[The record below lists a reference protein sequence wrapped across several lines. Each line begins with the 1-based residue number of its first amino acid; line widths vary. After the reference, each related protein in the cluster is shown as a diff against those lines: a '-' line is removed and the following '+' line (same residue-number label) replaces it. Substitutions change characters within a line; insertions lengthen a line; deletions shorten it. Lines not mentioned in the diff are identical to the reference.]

1 MKILNFGSLNI
12 DYVYNVS
19 HMVKAGETL
28 ASDALNVYCGGKGL
42 NQSVA
47 AARAGGNVW
56 HAGMIGIEGGMLS
69 QVCRDSGVNTD
80 LIRVTEGKSGHTII
94 QVDRTGQNC
103 ILLYGGANR
112 QITPEYADSVLANFS
127 EGDILLLQNE
137 ISSLD
142 HIIDQAFQ
150 KGMRIV
156 LNPSPFD
163 DNLKAC
169 DLSKISMFLLNEVEG
184 EQMTGSAEPEEILAR
199 MSELYPESEV
209 ILTLGQKGSVYSFRG
224 KRVHQ
229 NIYSVKAVDTTAAGD
244 TYTGYYL
251 AAVSGGKS
259 VEEALDLAARASAI
273 AVTRSGAVP
282 SIPELEEVL
291 AFSGC

>member
-19 HMVKAGETL
+19 HMVQAGETL

-56 HAGMIGIEGGMLS
+56 HAGLIGSEGGMLAD
-69 QVCRDSGVNTD
+69 VCKDSGVNTD

-112 QITPEYADSVLANFS
+112 QITPEYADEVLKHFAQ
-127 EGDILLLQNE
+127 GDVLLLQNE

-142 HIIDQAFQ
+142 YIIGQASK

-163 DNLKAC
+163 ENLKAC
-169 DLSKISMFLLNEVEG
+169 DLSLVSMFLLNEVEG
-184 EQMTGSAEPEEILAR
+184 EQMTGSSDPEEILSR
-199 MSELYPESEV
+199 MAELYPESEV
-209 ILTLGQKGSVYSFRG
+209 ILTLGQRGSVYSFKG

-259 VEEALDLAARASAI
+259 VEEALDLAAKASAI

-291 AFSGC
+291 AFTG

>member
-12 DYVYNVS
+12 DYVYQVT
-19 HMVKAGETL
+19 HMVQAGETL
-28 ASDALNVYCGGKGL
+28 ASSALNVYCGGKGL

-47 AARAGGNVW
+47 IARAGGNVW
-56 HAGMIGIEGGMLS
+56 HAGLIGSEGTML
-69 QVCRDSGVNTD
+69 VEACKESGVNTEW
-80 LIRVTEGKSGHTII
+80 IKVTEGKSGHTII
-94 QVDRTGQNC
+94 QVDENGQNC

-112 QITPEYADSVLANFS
+112 KITPEYVDEVLQNF
-127 EGDILLLQNE
+127 EKGDILLLQNE

-142 HIIDQAFQ
+142 TIIERAYK

-163 DNLKAC
+163 ENLKAC

-184 EQMTGSAEPEEILAR
+184 EQMAGTSEPDEILKRLA
-199 MSELYPESEV
+199 ELYPESEV
-209 ILTLGQKGSVYSFRG
+209 ILTLGQNGSVYSFKG

-229 NIYSVKAVDTTAAGD
+229 KIYSVKAVDTTAAGD

-251 AAVSGGKS
+251 AAVSEGKS
-259 VEEALDLAARASAI
+259 VEDALDLAARASAI

-282 SIPELEEVL
+282 SIPMLEEVL
-291 AFSGC
+291 TFSEC

>member
-1 MKILNFGSLNI
+1 MKILNFGSMNI

-19 HMVKAGETL
+19 HMVQAGETL

-47 AARAGGNVW
+47 AARAGGDVW
-56 HAGMIGIEGGMLS
+56 HAGLIGSEGAMLEK
-69 QVCRDSGVNTD
+69 VCKESGVNTD
-80 LIRVTEGKSGHTII
+80 LIRETEGKSGHTII
-94 QVDRTGQNC
+94 QVDRSGQNC

-112 QITPEYADSVLANFS
+112 QISTEYVNEVMEHFSV
-127 EGDILLLQNE
+127 GDVLLLQNE

-142 HIIDQAFQ
+142 YIIEQAY
-150 KGMRIV
+150 KMGMRIV

-163 DNLKAC
+163 ENLKAC
-169 DLSKISMFLLNEVEG
+169 NLSLVSLFLLNEVEG
-184 EQMTGSAEPEEILAR
+184 EQMTGSSDPDTILAR
-199 MSELYPESEV
+199 MAELYPESEV
-209 ILTLGQKGSVYSFRG
+209 ILTLGQKGSVYSFKG
-224 KRVHQ
+224 KTVHQ
-229 NIYSVKAVDTTAAGD
+229 KIYPVKAVDTTAAGD

-251 AAVSGGKS
+251 AAVVNGKS

-282 SIPELEEVL
+282 SIPKMEEVL
-291 AFSGC
+291 AYTGC

>member
-19 HMVKAGETL
+19 HMVQAGETL

-56 HAGMIGIEGGMLS
+56 HAGLIGSEGGMLA

-80 LIRVTEGKSGHTII
+80 LIQVTEGKSGHTII

-112 QITPEYADSVLANFS
+112 QITPEYADEVLKHF
-127 EGDILLLQNE
+127 EQGDVLLLQNE

-142 HIIDQAFQ
+142 YIIGQAAK

-163 DNLKAC
+163 ENLKAC
-169 DLSKISMFLLNEVEG
+169 DLSLVSMFLLNEVEG
-184 EQMTGSAEPEEILAR
+184 EQMTGSSDPEEILSR
-199 MSELYPESEV
+199 MAELYPESEV
-209 ILTLGQKGSVYSFRG
+209 ILTLGQRGSVYSFKG

-259 VEEALDLAARASAI
+259 VEEALDLAAKASAI

-291 AFSGC
+291 AFTG